1 VSILKHNHTVLDRQ
15 DQALHRFLLRNS
27 DAGYVGYVDGGRL
40 LEWIDKVAFEA
51 AARWSAVP
59 IAAKH
64 SGDQIG
70 VLSIDCLADAYADG
84 HASPILEGSEIEVF
98 AGRAAFYVRDD
109 VAKF

>member
-1 VSILKHNHTVLDRQ
+1 VPVRHDRRAVAAVYGKGHYPTDQQFAAMTVDEHCGFSRKEFIQ
-15 DQALHRFLLRNS
+15 T
-27 DAGYVGYVDGGRL
+27 
-40 LEWIDKVAFEA
+40 IDKYGEIL
-51 AARWSAVP
+51 AVP

-70 VLSIDCLADAYADG
+70 VLSIDCLADAYADE